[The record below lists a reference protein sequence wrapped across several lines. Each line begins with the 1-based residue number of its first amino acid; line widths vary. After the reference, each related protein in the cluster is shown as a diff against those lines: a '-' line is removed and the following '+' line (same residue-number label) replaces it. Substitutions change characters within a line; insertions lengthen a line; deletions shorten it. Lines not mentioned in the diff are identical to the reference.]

1 VTDGMAHVAGV
12 DVSAGH
18 WIGGKRVHSN
28 ETFEDRSPV
37 DGQWL
42 ADVAAGGADHVDAA
56 VAEARRTFPAWAAL
70 RPKGRL
76 PILKK
81 LVDGIRARAEAL
93 AAVETLDKARCSPA
107 TSRAW
112 CRVRRTTS
120 SLSCERDRSLSGVS
134 RASAR
139 RVFRALPDDGRCA
152 GRPRLSSARHEHV
165 ELRKRNRHRSG
176 ARVVRSRGSR
186 LTA

>member
-1 VTDGMAHVAGV
+1 MTDGMAHVAGV

-81 LVDGIRARAEAL
+81 LADGIRAQKRSLWWKRSTRL
-93 AAVETLDKARCSPA
+93 AA
-107 TSRAW
+107 
-112 CRVRRTTS
+112 RRQPHAHGAA
-120 SLSCERDRSLSGVS
+120 CG
-134 RASAR
+134 AQH
-139 RVFRALPDDGRCA
+139 RVFHASVIDLYPEYRGHRPEGFFGHYLMTVGALGGRGCRARGTSM
-152 GRPRLSSARHEHV
+152 SSYENAIGTGQVHV
-165 ELRKRNRHRSG
+165 WFDL
-176 ARVVRSRGSR
+176 A
-186 LTA
+186 AAA